1 MTQPNS
7 MPWKALVIAV
17 LISIAVAALRFL
29 GQVQGWITTSSGG
42 GLHPVGVVWLPFLFG
57 PVFAARLARSG
68 SAPRMRRSS
77 AIGVVGLLLIVGV
90 VIWQFAPIADLP
102 GSDPAA
108 KEATNKALF
117 ASFVATLVVFAVH
130 AASWWKLAL
139 TMICYAVPVRLAVIA
154 LTAIAKQMDYDTHY
168 TKFGPSGEQFDL
180 ATTLTTASIAQLGF
194 WVPFAVVCGFAT
206 GSFFGP
212 KPKPQ
217 A

>member
-1 MTQPNS
+1 
-7 MPWKALVIAV
+7 MPWKTIGFAV
-17 LISIAVAALRFL
+17 LISVAVAALRFF

-57 PVFAARLARSG
+57 PVFASRLARIG

-77 AIGVVGLLLIVGV
+77 AIGVVGLLLIIGV
-90 VIWQFAPIADLP
+90 LTWQFAPIADLP
-102 GSDPAA
+102 GSDPAV

-117 ASFVATLVVFAVH
+117 VSFIATLLVFAMH
-130 AASWWKLAL
+130 AAAWWRLAL
-139 TMICYAVPVRLAVIA
+139 TMICYAVPVRLVVIA
-154 LTAIAKQMDYDTHY
+154 LTAIAKQNDYDTHY

-194 WVPFAVVCGFAT
+194 WVPVAVVCGFAT

-212 KPKPQ
+212 KSNPQ

>member
-1 MTQPNS
+1 
-7 MPWKALVIAV
+7 MPWKTIGFAV
-17 LISIAVAALRFL
+17 LISVAVTALRFF

-57 PVFAARLARSG
+57 PVFASRLARSG

-77 AIGVVGLLLIVGV
+77 AIGVVGLLLIIGV
-90 VIWQFAPIADLP
+90 LTWQFAPIADLP
-102 GSDPAA
+102 GSDPAV

-117 ASFVATLVVFAVH
+117 VSFIATLLVFAMH
-130 AASWWKLAL
+130 AAAWWRLAL
-139 TMICYAVPVRLAVIA
+139 TMICYAVPVRLVVIA
-154 LTAIAKQMDYDTHY
+154 LTAIAKQNDYDTHY

-212 KPKPQ
+212 KSNPQ